1 MWYCSV
7 PSSRPQRY
15 LSPIP
20 LKSCPRRE
28 RNSKSYF
35 KKPGWDSHLR
45 DSGGVRSNDHI
56 DTVLLMLDRK
66 QQLSHRESLL
76 SVSDVPLSHLQA
88 LGGRMP
94 KPHASFIILIP

>member
-20 LKSCPRRE
+20 LKSCPWGE

-35 KKPGWDSHLR
+35 KKPGWDFHLR
-45 DSGGVRSNDHI
+45 DSGAVRSNDHI
-56 DTVLLMLDRK
+56 DC
-66 QQLSHRESLL
+66 
-76 SVSDVPLSHLQA
+76 SVNVGQKA
-88 LGGRMP
+88 TAVTQGVFVIC
-94 KPHASFIILIP
+94 K